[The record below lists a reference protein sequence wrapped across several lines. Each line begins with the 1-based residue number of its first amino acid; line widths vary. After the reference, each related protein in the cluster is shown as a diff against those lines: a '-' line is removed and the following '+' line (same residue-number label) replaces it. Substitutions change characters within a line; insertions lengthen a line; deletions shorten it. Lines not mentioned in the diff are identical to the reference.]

1 MPGDSFF
8 SELRKRKVVQSA
20 AIYGAVAWGVTEIVV
35 TVVEQ
40 LFLPQW
46 VSTLTV
52 IVFVVGFPV
61 VMFLAWIFD
70 FTAEGIRRTEVS
82 SRRGTAG
89 IVFSLL
95 LLVAGTAGLFF
106 LIRPTLQ
113 QREAEAAALDILP
126 NSVAVLP
133 FENAGLDPGDA
144 FLGAGLSDELR
155 DQLGRMAGIRV
166 AARSSSQAVVDRQL
180 GALEVSEQLRV
191 ASIVEGSIRRQGGVL
206 RVSVQLIEGR
216 SGLATW
222 SRTFER
228 SASEMLMVQQ
238 AIAEAVVAA
247 LLPNSSETV
256 AAPATWDPAASEL
269 MMNARAY
276 ERQVR
281 AREDIDVELL
291 LKAAQLYRQATEAD
305 PESALAHSRLAGTL
319 IWLGD
324 LEAAEASILRATI
337 IDPNL
342 SEVQNTLGELY
353 WARGQPQ
360 AGEAWARA
368 VELDPDNPD
377 ALSNYAT
384 WRWYRIRIEGVKE
397 LYERALE
404 LDPLNLERYTQLGA
418 FLASENY
425 PAEARGVM
433 ARVEA
438 RFDGA
443 AAWRLIADLNARLG
457 EVDRAIAWAIRARDL
472 EPADASHTQAL
483 AEYLADIG
491 DFETALSLDPG
502 GIGIL
507 FKMRRYDEVIERAEM
522 LMIDFPE
529 DMWLRTILAISYNA
543 TGNYESAIHVL
554 STTGLPD
561 SVLNG
566 WRSTEEW
573 DGFMALMNALYA
585 QGEIDL
591 AQELARWS
599 EEYGWTPSLDWWI
612 SLPVACQFAIL
623 GQDEEALQYLQ
634 RARQSP
640 RLAWDPWLMDFPC
653 FERFADDPVYQAT
666 VRHFDERRAQLRERL
681 PATLAEFG
689 VAL

>member
-1 MPGDSFF
+1 MAKRSFF
-8 SELRKRKVVQSA
+8 TELRKRGVLQAA

-52 IVFVVGFPV
+52 ILFVVGFPV
-61 VMFLAWIFD
+61 AMFLAWVFD
-70 FTAEGIRRTEVS
+70 FTKEGIRRTEVS
-82 SRRGTAG
+82 SRRGTAS
-89 IVFSLL
+89 IVLSMV

-106 LIRPTLQ
+106 LIRPVLQ
-113 QREAEAAALDILP
+113 QHEAAAAALDILP

-133 FENAGLDPGDA
+133 FENAGLDPRDA
-144 FLGAGLSDELR
+144 FLGEGLSDELR

-166 AARSSSQAVVDRQL
+166 AARSSSRAAVERRL
-180 GALEVSEQLRV
+180 GASEASEQLRV
-191 ASIVEGSIRRQGGVL
+191 ASIVEGSVRRQGGVL

-228 SASEMLMVQQ
+228 SAGEMLLVQQ
-238 AIAEAVVAA
+238 SIAEAVVAA
-247 LLPNSSETV
+247 LLPDSTETI
-256 AAPATWDPAASEL
+256 AAPATWDPAANEL

-276 ERQVR
+276 ERRVR
-281 AREDIDVELL
+281 AREEVDNELL

-305 PESALAHSRLAGTL
+305 PESALAHARLAGAL

-324 LEAAEASILRATI
+324 FEAAEASILRATI

-368 VELDPDNPD
+368 VELDPENPD

-384 WRWYRIRIEGVKE
+384 WRWYRIQIEGVKE

-404 LDPLNLERYTQLGA
+404 LDPLNLERYSQLGA
-418 FLASENY
+418 FLAMETY
-425 PAEARGVM
+425 PEEARKLM
-433 ARVEA
+433 DRVKA
-438 RFDGA
+438 RFDDA
-443 AAWRLIADLNARLG
+443 AALRLVADLNARLG
-457 EVDRAIAWAIRARDL
+457 KVDRAIAWAIRARDL
-472 EPADASHTQAL
+472 EPDDDSHTQVL
-483 AEYLADIG
+483 AEYFADIG
-491 DFETALSLDPG
+491 DFETALRLDPG
-502 GIGIL
+502 GVGIL
-507 FKMRRYDEVIERAEM
+507 FKMRQYDEVIDSAEM
-522 LMIDFPE
+522 LMIDWPE
-529 DMWLRTILAISYNA
+529 DLWLRTLLAISYNA
-543 TGNYESAIHVL
+543 IGNYESAIHVL

-561 SVLNG
+561 SVFNG

-585 QGEIDL
+585 GGETGL
-591 AQELARWS
+591 AEELARWADDM
-599 EEYGWTPSLDWWI
+599 GWTASLDWWV
-612 SLPVACQFAIL
+612 SVPVACQFAIL
-623 GQDEEALQYLQ
+623 GQDEDARYYLR
-634 RARQSP
+634 RARESP
-640 RLAWDPWLMDFPC
+640 RLVWDPWLKDFPC
-653 FERFADDPVYQAT
+653 FARFADDPDYQET
-666 VRHFDERRAQLRERL
+666 VRSFDERRAQLRERL
-681 PATLAEFG
+681 PATLAELG
-689 VAL
+689 VEL